1 MLAANKAK
9 NWCLGIRPEALFCK
23 MYQRGVG
30 RLKQARVNAVA
41 NCRDAIQGVA
51 HTRESGLNI
60 IRDCD
65 VVVCNSARDMR
76 SLTQDVRVKNN
87 GGRPTNAA
95 SKLRY
100 IEFHLMDVNEAR
112 LYFLAYR

>member
-1 MLAANKAK
+1 
-9 NWCLGIRPEALFCK
+9 
-23 MYQRGVG
+23 
-30 RLKQARVNAVA
+30 
-41 NCRDAIQGVA
+41 
-51 HTRESGLNI
+51 
-60 IRDCD
+60 
-65 VVVCNSARDMR
+65 VVCNSARDMR